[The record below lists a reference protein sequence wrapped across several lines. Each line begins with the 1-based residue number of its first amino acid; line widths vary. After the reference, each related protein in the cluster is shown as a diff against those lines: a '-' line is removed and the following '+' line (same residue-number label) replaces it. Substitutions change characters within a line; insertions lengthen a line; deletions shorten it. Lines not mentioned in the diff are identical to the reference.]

1 MAKVTVTATATH
13 FHTFKA
19 VVEIEVPDFIA
30 NNPNAMELASK
41 AYVKAKKNELPWQE
55 DSNTPV
61 RKKVDGVH
69 YEINGVVSETLTPEG

>member
-30 NNPNAMELASK
+30 NNPDAMELAAK
-41 AYVKAKKNELPWQE
+41 AYVKAKRDELPWQQ
-55 DSNTPV
+55 DGNTLV
-61 RKKVDGVH
+61 RKKVDGVR
-69 YEINGVVSETLTPEG
+69 YEINGVVSETLSPEG